1 MQFYHGVRAVR
12 PAVYA
17 VLFLEHRPVF
27 CLGGGDRRE
36 DISIISV
43 KENEREEEEDKRGGA
58 SPRSFATRTR
68 EHLFNLR
75 FIALRV
81 SCCVVNDSFAR
92 VLKMWMQ
99 WAINPLHGREIGF
112 NALNNS
118 LEKLAMGR
126 NSFVTHHII
135 SSRERLRRSGEEEE
149 EDQE

>member
-17 VLFLEHRPVF
+17 VLFLEHRSVF

-43 KENEREEEEDKRGGA
+43 KENQREEEEDKRGGA

-99 WAINPLHGREIGF
+99 WAIH
-112 NALNNS
+112 
-118 LEKLAMGR
+118 
-126 NSFVTHHII
+126 
-135 SSRERLRRSGEEEE
+135 
-149 EDQE
+149 

>member
-1 MQFYHGVRAVR
+1 VQFYHGVRAVR

-17 VLFLEHRPVF
+17 VLFLEHRSVF

-43 KENEREEEEDKRGGA
+43 KENQREEEEDKRGGA

-68 EHLFNLR
+68 EHLFNSR

-92 VLKMWMQ
+92 VLQMWMQ

-112 NALNNS
+112 NALNKFLSKS
-118 LEKLAMGR
+118 LPWEETLLLHI
-126 NSFVTHHII
+126 TLYHHV
-135 SSRERLRRSGEEEE
+135 SA
-149 EDQE
+149 

>member
-17 VLFLEHRPVF
+17 VLFLEHRSVF

-43 KENEREEEEDKRGGA
+43 KENQREEEEDKRGGA

-112 NALNNS
+112 NALNKILSKS
-118 LEKLAMGR
+118 LPWEETL
-126 NSFVTHHII
+126 SLHITLYHHT
-135 SSRERLRRSGEEEE
+135 SA
-149 EDQE
+149 